1 VQGEGGMHTAGPRR
15 RRQQKRAGSTV
26 KWFPWFLG
34 IAILAA
40 VVLVALHSSE
50 QRQFL
55 DLVQHARPLWI
66 VWALVLQSLTYLS
79 QGEVWRLITR
89 AAGTHV
95 SLARAYKLSLTKL
108 FVDQAIPSAGISGT
122 VAITKGLE
130 RAGVPRSAVAS
141 GVVVSTTSYYTAY
154 LMSLA
159 AALYVAASRGHAH
172 AFILVVS
179 LLFCVFAVGLTWTV
193 LSLPGR
199 QGSKLARTLKKIPV
213 VRKAIKVISEAK
225 PELAHNPKL
234 LLGATALQLSIILL
248 DVATIDC
255 LIRSLSVKPSIPGV
269 FASFMLSTL
278 LRDVGIVP
286 GGLGIYEAAS
296 VITLKLAGIPVA
308 AALSATLL
316 FRGLSFWLPMVPGIV
331 FSRSAVRGHRK

>member
-1 VQGEGGMHTAGPRR
+1 MQTAGPRR
-15 RRQQKRAGSTV
+15 RRQEGRSGSAL

-40 VVLVALHSSE
+40 VVLIAFHSKE
-50 QRQFL
+50 QLQFL
-55 DLVQHARPLWI
+55 ELVRHARPLWML
-66 VWALVLQSLTYLS
+66 WAILLQSLTYLS
-79 QGEVWRLITR
+79 QGEVWRMITR
-89 AAGTHV
+89 AAGSHV
-95 SLARAYKLSLTKL
+95 SLAKAYKLSLTKL

-130 RAGVPRSAVAS
+130 KAGVPRSAVAS
-141 GVVVSTTSYYTAY
+141 GVVVSTTSYYIAY

-172 AFILVVS
+172 TFILVIS
-179 LLFCVFAVGLTWTV
+179 LLFALFAVGLTWTV

-225 PELAHNPKL
+225 PELTHNPKL
-234 LLGATALQLSIILL
+234 LLGTTALQLSIILL
-248 DVATIDC
+248 DVATMVC
-255 LIRSLSVKPSIPGV
+255 LLRSLSVKPSIPGV

-278 LRDVGIVP
+278 LRDVGIIP

-308 AALSATLL
+308 AALPATLL
-316 FRGLSFWLPMVPGIV
+316 YRGLSFWLPMVPGIV
-331 FSRSAVRGHRK
+331 FSRSAVRGKSK